1 LDDDRIDGGL
11 ILDSKPVSSEE
22 ERMRIDCKILNA
34 RIRAFLKSPD
44 AKPVWDELTNSVL
57 FNVVASFF
65 MAMIGLILLCTIVL
79 TKVGFEMLKG
89 ILLSFV
95 TLEVFRD
102 PKKELQAHPERLQ
115 PLVLASVIAAPN
127 GHGLMLGSLSARTQS
142 NGDFLARK
150 AGELADI
157 YTEGSSEDEDEIT
170 KLLRDDVYVPNR
182 RRQVPASHSE
192 GHDLLLFDMEFD
204 AENIHF
210 SPDETGW
217 VAAVATVKQDE
228 EAGPPRG
235 CVVQIPWR
243 VVAAA
248 VSA

>member
-1 LDDDRIDGGL
+1 
-11 ILDSKPVSSEE
+11 
-22 ERMRIDCKILNA
+22 MRINYEVLNA
-34 RIRAFLKSPD
+34 KVREYLKGPD

-57 FNVVASFF
+57 FNIIGSFF
-65 MAMIGLILLCTIVL
+65 MAIIGLILLCTIVL

-89 ILLSFV
+89 IFLSFV

-102 PKKELQAHPERLQ
+102 PKQEFQLHPERLQ
-115 PLVLASVIAAPN
+115 PLVLASIIAAPS

-142 NGDFLARK
+142 DGDFLARK

-157 YTEGSSEDEDEIT
+157 YTEGSSDDEDEIT
-170 KLLRDDVYVPNR
+170 KLLRDDAYIPNR

-204 AENIHF
+204 AEKIHL
-210 SPDETGW
+210 SADETGW
-217 VAAVATVKQDE
+217 IAAVATVQQSE

-235 CVVQIPWR
+235 CVVQIPWKA
-243 VVAAA
+243 VAAA